1 MSSTHRVI
9 SSGGEE
15 AGGVSRH
22 LSSIT
27 GGVLWGLGDNPEVPL
42 APLPPRAKEYGF
54 WWVELGLMVAE
65 DEWLLQGH

>member
-1 MSSTHRVI
+1 MSSAHSVI

-27 GGVLWGLGDNPEVPL
+27 GEYCGGWVIILKFLQLLPSSGKGV
-42 APLPPRAKEYGF
+42 
-54 WWVELGLMVAE
+54 WVLEGRTWV
-65 DEWLLQGH
+65 DGS